1 MTVKLHATLLP
12 EASVEVEVTV
22 VVPTGNRLPEAG
34 RETTV
39 AEQLSVVLTVK
50 FTIAPQTPGS
60 VFRMMLAGHVI
71 VGGSTSLTMTV
82 KLQVVLLPA
91 ASVEVEFTVVVPTGK
106 NDPEAGTDTTVAEQ
120 LSVVVTEKNTV
131 EPQSPGVAFMLMF
144 AGQEITGGSTSLT
157 MTVKLH
163 VVLLPAASVE
173 VELTVVVPIGKNE
186 PDAGVVTSVVE
197 QLSVLVTV

>member
-1 MTVKLHATLLP
+1 M
-12 EASVEVEVTV
+12 EVEVTV

-50 FTIAPQTPGS
+50 FTIAPHTPGS
-60 VFRMMLAGHVI
+60 VFRVMLAGQVM
-71 VGGSTSLTMTV
+71 VGGSTSLTMMV
-82 KLQVVLLPA
+82 KLHVDVLPA
-91 ASVEVEFTVVVPTGK
+91 ASVEVEFTVEVPTGK

-131 EPQSPGVAFMLMF
+131 APQSPGVAFMLMF

-173 VELTVVVPIGKNE
+173 VEFTVVDPTGKNE